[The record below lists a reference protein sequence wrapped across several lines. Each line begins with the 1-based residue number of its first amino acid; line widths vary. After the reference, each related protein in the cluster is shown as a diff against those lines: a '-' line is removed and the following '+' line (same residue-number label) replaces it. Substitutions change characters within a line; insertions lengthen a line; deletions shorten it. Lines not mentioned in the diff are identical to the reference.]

1 MITKEKVKEIVE
13 KYIEDK
19 NIPHTQLIDDI
30 EKITFHKSK
39 KIAYGIREDDILDV
53 YIYRYLAMWT
63 QEEKG
68 MNVFVDANS
77 GELLYIM
84 TPHWYIDIED

>member
-13 KYIEDK
+13 NYINEK
-19 NIPHTQLIDDI
+19 NISHTKLLDDV
-30 EKITFHKSK
+30 EKIALWKSD
-39 KIAYGIREDDILDV
+39 KIAYGKREGEITDV

-68 MNVFVDANS
+68 MNVSVDAKT

-84 TPHWYIDIED
+84 TPHWYIDIEK

>member
-13 KYIEDK
+13 KYIKEK
-19 NIPHTQLIDDI
+19 NISHTKLINDV
-30 EKITFHKSK
+30 EKITLWKND
-39 KIAYGIREDDILDV
+39 KIQHGKREGEITDV
-53 YIYRYLAMWT
+53 YVYRYLDMWV

-68 MNVFVDANS
+68 MNVFVDAHT

-84 TPHWYIDIED
+84 TPHWYIDIEK